1 MSEQSG
7 QNQMFVGVSSQ
18 RWRKGQKL
26 GKTPWSVWLALGIAM
41 IGVVYLLGKGR
52 WDSLLFSLIYA
63 VVLGPRAFLDHAPR
77 HLLLTDKGMR
87 LQYDWPWL
95 DRWQGKFMPWDV
107 LRLPTRLPAQS
118 DGLGDALHEV
128 RLKWDKS
135 SAYPEW
141 IVHLAAWLPADALG
155 KPTHWPWPESK
166 LPSVSF
172 WRWRGFMQVRANQ
185 KAQRAELPT
194 RIAQLPLVQA
204 LVAHGVQMPPLGPP
218 LDLANMGG
226 MESLDPRRM
235 KAVLGVLIAVLL
247 LGVGAWQL
255 VGQWELLAAGAWL
268 WPVSLSLG
276 IGLGVGMAW
285 WPARRVKPDPQ
296 SPGSLVGVLE
306 LLLLAA
312 LIAVSVW
319 CVHGVWRAAAVAWG
333 TPQVAHYTPVTS
345 QNWSS
350 SASSKRV
357 WTGPAGMP
365 PLVLYQRRQ
374 GPLLQ
379 PKAIALPV
387 LHTWGGVWQAD
398 SRALDE
404 LSR

>member
-7 QNQMFVGVSSQ
+7 QNQVFVGVSSL
-18 RWRKGQKL
+18 RWRKGQML
-26 GKTPWSVWLALGIAM
+26 GKTPWSVWLALGIAT

-52 WDSLLFSLIYA
+52 WDSLLLGCIYA
-63 VVLGPRAFLDHAPR
+63 VVLGQRAFLDHAPR

-87 LQYDWPWL
+87 LQYDWRWL
-95 DRWQGKFMPWDV
+95 DRWQGKSMPWDV
-107 LRLPTRLPAQS
+107 LRLPTSLLVQG
-118 DGLGDALHEV
+118 DGLGDALHDV

-141 IVHLAAWLPADALG
+141 IVHLAAWLPADSVS
-155 KPTHWPWPESK
+155 KPAHWPESK
-166 LPSVSF
+166 LPSVPF

-185 KAQRAELPT
+185 AAQRKELPA

-204 LVAHGVQMPPLGPP
+204 LVAQGVQMPPLAPS
-218 LDLANMGG
+218 LDLANLGG

-235 KAVLGVLIAVLL
+235 KAVLGVLLAVLL
-247 LGVGAWQL
+247 LAVGAWQV
-255 VGQWELLAAGAWL
+255 VGPWELLVAGTWL
-268 WPVSLSLG
+268 WPVSLLLG

-285 WPARRVKPDPQ
+285 WPARRVKADPQ
-296 SPGSLVGVLE
+296 SPGSLAGVLE
-306 LLLLAA
+306 LFLLAV
-312 LIAVSVW
+312 LIAAAIWAVQ
-319 CVHGVWRAAAVAWG
+319 GVWRAAAVAWG
-333 TPQVAHYTPVTS
+333 SPQVAHYTPVAPQT
-345 QNWSS
+345 WGS

-365 PLVLYQRRQ
+365 PLVLHQRRRGAQ
-374 GPLLQ
+374 LQ

-398 SRALDE
+398 SRVLDE